1 VWPGGERFPGGW
13 MMFDQIVAGTNGS
26 SRSRQVA
33 SVAAGLAA
41 AHGATLHL
49 VWAYRTAA
57 GMASA
62 VAAAD
67 VMGTAMGADGDMV
80 EEVDA
85 ELRRLRSEL
94 VRTGITVETYAC
106 PGGAADAL
114 LEVAAHQSADLI
126 VVGNK
131 GMHGAR
137 RVLGSIP
144 NTIAHQAGCAVLIV
158 PTEP

>member
-1 VWPGGERFPGGW
+1 
-13 MMFDQIVAGTNGS
+13 MFDQIVAGTNGS
-26 SRSRQVA
+26 SRSRQVV

-41 AHGATLHL
+41 AHGAKLHV

-57 GMASA
+57 AMASA

-67 VMGTAMGADGDMV
+67 VMGTAMAADGDMTAEV
-80 EEVDA
+80 EDSLKRLRA
-85 ELRRLRSEL
+85 ELAS
-94 VRTGITVETYAC
+94 TGITVETYAC

-131 GMHGAR
+131 GMQGAR

-144 NTIAHQAGCAVLIV
+144 NTIAHQATCSVLIV
-158 PTEP
+158 PTGS